1 MHTHTCIQFVFPRLS
16 LSASVIY
23 LLLFVYSLTHFLS
36 LSLFRLFNTCG
47 MCNACTCVYVH
58 VHGLFLIHVLGYICC
73 LSLFVVPSFV
83 FPFGLCLH
91 CLSIPPPLTLSLS
104 VCLFQVAQVF
114 RVLYI
119 FLKLVRWKNMRRS
132 RSYGLLV
139 SVVPLF
145 SITII

>member
-1 MHTHTCIQFVFPRLS
+1 MHTHTCIQFVSPPLS
-16 LSASVIY
+16 LPLLYIY
-23 LLLFVYSLTHFLS
+23 YYLFTLSLTSSLS

-47 MCNACTCVYVH
+47 MCNACTCVCTWLVSH
-58 VHGLFLIHVLGYICC
+58 TCLRLHSLLVPICC
-73 LSLFVVPSFV
+73 PFLCLS
-83 FPFGLCLH
+83 FGLCLH
-91 CLSIPPPLTLSLS
+91 CLSTPPPSLSLSLS
-104 VCLFQVAQVF
+104 VCLFQVGQVF

-119 FLKLVRWKNMRRS
+119 FLKLVKWKNMRRS